1 LSGTGASEVAPE
13 LTVELEDASRG
24 LDLALVARAGRTLVV
39 LGPNGAGKSTTLQT
53 VAGLYTPARARVRV
67 GDEVLVDVGPG
78 RPGTVLPPQARRIA
92 YLDQRPALFT
102 HLSVLGNVM
111 FGPRSTG
118 ASRKEAR
125 ASAERRLGAVGAEDL
140 ARRRPHA
147 LSGGQAQRVAIARA
161 LATSP
166 RVVLLDEP
174 LAAVDAPSVARLR
187 AVLRDVLRGV
197 TAVVVTHDVDDA
209 RALADDVVVLEGGRV
224 VEQGTVRDVLAA
236 PTSTFLRQVH
246 AGREAVRL
254 GSVPTHDHAAPDHA
268 APDHAAA
275 HRPAHTDPPGDT
287 SHGSRRTVD
296 DHARAVAALVGP
308 ALAPGPGAAVTVR
321 VAELVAELADRPGA
335 ASRVLAEDAVARVDL
350 PGFDNSQMDG
360 YAVRAADLAG
370 ASPDAAVAL
379 RVVADVPAGT
389 LGPPLAAGTAAPI
402 MTGAAVPVG
411 ADAVVRVEDA
421 RPPRFPAVGAERPPT
436 VAFAG
441 PVAPGTYVRRT
452 GSDLRAGD
460 VVVPAGARLGP
471 AQLGALVAAG
481 VDEVA
486 LRPVPR
492 VLLVSTGS
500 ELVPAGSALEP
511 GHLYDANRASLTAA
525 LAEVGVRVV
534 AATVPDDPAALRA
547 ALAGAPEDVALVV
560 TSGGV
565 SAGAYEVVRETLG
578 GTTPD
583 REDGHGGA
591 AGRVWFGHVAMQP
604 GGPQGLGEVRVGA
617 GLDARTVSIV
627 AFPGNPVSS
636 LVSFEVFLRP
646 VLAAATGLRHA
657 RRVVGRAPLADPLD
671 SPAPLHQVRR
681 ATLDD
686 GGRVVLVGGP
696 GSHLLGHYAAATVLV
711 HVPVGVEH
719 LDAGETVE
727 YWEI

>member
-1 LSGTGASEVAPE
+1 
-13 LTVELEDASRG
+13 
-24 LDLALVARAGRTLVV
+24 
-39 LGPNGAGKSTTLQT
+39 
-53 VAGLYTPARARVRV
+53 
-67 GDEVLVDVGPG
+67 
-78 RPGTVLPPQARRIA
+78 
-92 YLDQRPALFT
+92 
-102 HLSVLGNVM
+102 M

-118 ASRKEAR
+118 ASRSDAR
-125 ASAERRLGAVGAEDL
+125 ASAERRLESVGAGDL

-187 AVLRDVLRGV
+187 AVLREVLRGV

-224 VEQGTVRDVLAA
+224 VEQGTVRDVLGA
-236 PTSTFLRQVH
+236 PSSAFLRQVH

-254 GSVPTHDHAAPDHA
+254 GSVPTDDHAADDHAAPNHAAPDHA
-268 APDHAAA
+268 ASD
-275 HRPAHTDPPGDT
+275 RPALDRAGQRGPVPGDAT
-287 SHGSRRTVD
+287 HKSRRTVD

-321 VAELVAELADRPGA
+321 LAELVAELADRPGA